1 MTWLQVKGRARRRF
15 LRATAVE
22 EDTSSLPLPTLLKP
36 ELKHG
41 KKPLFDLME
50 AIREIKVRTFD
61 PYDSFCVCMIPK
73 A

>member
-1 MTWLQVKGRARRRF
+1 M
-15 LRATAVE
+15 E

-50 AIREIKVRTFD
+50 AIREIKVRSSELLIHFFFGQRTFD